1 MKGLSISLIPFF
13 ILLKNYKMRFFTI
26 IGVSLLLVTGCSRSS
41 APDNS
46 KSIVDNPDSAYA
58 NDYKPNPDE
67 VVISARLI
75 SFSDNI
81 AKVEVIKQLA
91 TGFGAKMVISPGD
104 ELSLSTSSKP
114 SDNFICAFEVADVPG
129 DDKTYRITR
138 FLK

>member
-1 MKGLSISLIPFF
+1 
-13 ILLKNYKMRFFTI
+13 MRFFTI
-26 IGVSLLLVTGCSRSS
+26 IGVSLLLLTGCARNT
-41 APDNS
+41 AADDS
-46 KSIVDNPDSAYA
+46 KSIVDNPDLAFAS
-58 NDYKPNPDE
+58 DYKPNPDE

-75 SFSDNI
+75 SFSDNV

-91 TGFGAKMVISPGD
+91 TGFGAKAVLSPGD

-129 DDKTYRITR
+129 DNSTYRITR